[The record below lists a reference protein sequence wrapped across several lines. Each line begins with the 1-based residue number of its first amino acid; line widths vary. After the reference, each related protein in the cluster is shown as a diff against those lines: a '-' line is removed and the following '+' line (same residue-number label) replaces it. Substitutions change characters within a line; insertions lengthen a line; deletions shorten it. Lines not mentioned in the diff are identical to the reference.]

1 MRRDAFASCHPVVN
15 AVYFTAVVG
24 FTMFFLHPLLQL
36 FALVAAVTYSLLL
49 RGARG
54 AKFNLLYM
62 LPLLLVMAAAN
73 PVFNHAGVTIL
84 FYLKNGNPITLESVL
99 YGVASAFMY
108 ITVIIWFSCFNS
120 VMTSDKLMFL
130 LGRAVPSLS
139 LVLAMTLRFVPRYM
153 HQIKVI
159 SQAQRCIG
167 RDVTQGSL
175 IQRAR
180 SGLRIL
186 SMITSW
192 AMESAID
199 TSDSMKSRGYGL
211 PNRTS
216 FTLVR
221 IDRRDRLLLM
231 AMLLLIGLV
240 LAGAATGANS
250 VRYFPSIHAGAV
262 STVGIMGYIACFL
275 LYMLPIIL
283 AIVEE
288 VRWKSIASRM

>member
-1 MRRDAFASCHPVVN
+1 MSRDAFASCHPVVN
-15 AVYFTAVVG
+15 VVYFTAVLG
-24 FTMFFLHPLLQL
+24 FSMFFLHPLLQL
-36 FALVAAVTYSLLL
+36 FALAAAVTYSLLL
-49 RGARG
+49 RGARA
-54 AKFNLLYM
+54 AKFNLLYL

-73 PVFNHAGVTIL
+73 PIFNHAGVTIL

-99 YGVASAFMY
+99 YGIASAFMY
-108 ITVIIWFSCFNS
+108 ITVIIWFSCFNA
-120 VMTSDKLMFL
+120 VMSSDKLVFL
-130 LGRAVPSLS
+130 LGRAAPALS
-139 LVLAMTLRFVPRYM
+139 LVLAMTLRFVPRYA

-167 RDVTQGSL
+167 RDVTQGSM

-180 SGLRIL
+180 NGLRIL
-186 SMITSW
+186 SIITSW

-221 IDRRDRLLLM
+221 FDRRDQLLL
-231 AMLLLIGLV
+231 AVMLLLIGLV

-250 VRYFPSIHAGAV
+250 VRYFPSIHACAV
-262 STVGIMGYIACFL
+262 SALGIAGYIACFL

-288 VRWKSIASRM
+288 VRWNSIVSRM